1 LSPSWGWTKLLVV
14 PAVIAAV
21 GLWFNRQQQERAL
34 EVERQRAQD
43 EALQAYFDQMGQ
55 LLLGKDPPLRQ
66 SEEDSEVRTLA
77 RARTLTVLSRLDGRR
92 KGQVVQFLYES
103 GLISSVSPVL
113 DLSDADL
120 RWAFLV
126 GAGLSGADLTGAFL
140 NEADLSR
147 AHLSRVALGAADLRW
162 ANLSGAD
169 LSGADL
175 NWAVLTQ
182 ADVTEEQ
189 LEEALTLEFATMP
202 NGQKYEDWLKSKGR
216 RQNGE

>member
-14 PAVIAAV
+14 PAAIAAV

-92 KGQVVQFLYES
+92 KGQVVQFLYEA

-126 GAGLSGADLTGAFL
+126 GAGLSGADLT
-140 NEADLSR
+140 
-147 AHLSRVALGAADLRW
+147 
-162 ANLSGAD
+162 
-169 LSGADL
+169 GADL

-202 NGQKYEDWLKSKGR
+202 NGQKYEDWLKDKSDSKE
-216 RQNGE
+216 NE